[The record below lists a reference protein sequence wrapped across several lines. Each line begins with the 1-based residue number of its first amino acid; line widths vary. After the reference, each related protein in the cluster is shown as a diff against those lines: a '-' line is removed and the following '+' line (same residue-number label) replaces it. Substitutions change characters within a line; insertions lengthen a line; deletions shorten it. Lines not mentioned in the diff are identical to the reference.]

1 MKFNGWDISEADAR
15 QWNVTPGF
23 HSVKNDSEWQRGS
36 PQPVLMKNMA
46 DFKTIKVAMLVK
58 AAGGRQEILRRCSE
72 ILMHFE
78 EPGKLELDNFEH
90 DFYGVMTK
98 YTHNEKAMNR
108 WHVLTI
114 EFAGYECAKT
124 EVMQAFSGSQD
135 FTVTNAG
142 TMKTPVIV
150 EITPQAG
157 AAEITLTGLCQDPD
171 TGEDLPVKIRELT
184 TGDTVILDGIT
195 GLFTQ
200 GGELKA
206 GDIDIWGIPT
216 LLPGDNR
223 ITVNSAWMD
232 IKVRFHPRFM

>member
-1 MKFNGWDISEADAR
+1 MKFNGWDISQADAR

-36 PQPVLMKNMA
+36 PQPVLLKNMA

-58 AAGGRQEILRRCSE
+58 AAGGRQTILQRCSE

-78 EPGKLELDNFEH
+78 EPGKLELDNFDH

-98 YTHNEKAMNR
+98 YTHNEKVMNR

-124 EVMQAFSGSQD
+124 EVIQAFSGSQD
-135 FTVTNAG
+135 FTVTNSG

-157 AAEITLTGLCQDPD
+157 AAEITLTGLCRDPD

-184 TGDTVILDGIT
+184 TGDKVTLDGIT

-206 GDIDIWGIPT
+206 GDIDIWG
-216 LLPGDNR
+216 LPALQPGNNQ
-223 ITVNSAWMD
+223 ITVNNAWMD
-232 IKVRFHPRFM
+232 ITVRFHPRFM